1 MTEKSIEQLVG
12 KLDEPPTER
21 FSALTPPVGRFRRL
35 ITSSATIAV
44 ITWLVAVPV
53 AMLLP
58 RVAGLDPFVE
68 RGAFV
73 PIAAGAV
80 LLVAGCV
87 VAMWWRA
94 GEWVSAVAAGLFAA
108 WVALAL
114 QVGLTGT
121 PFGYAGLQ
129 SDNGRMT
136 TAAVQYTVHFWSTD
150 TFVEGIPSEY
160 PPLFPWLVGRA
171 SLLLGIPA
179 WRLVGPAEVLLLS
192 FAVLAGYLMWRRL
205 VSAPV
210 ALVAAATI
218 LLAYGV
224 PFKPFT
230 IVALVVTI
238 PWVISTFTDPP
249 RGRLHWL
256 PAGVIGGLIVMTYH
270 GWLTFAAVGI
280 LAIIVAGYRKAESRS
295 QYGKHVLLT
304 VLVAFV
310 VASPYVVPYGY
321 ALLTSGGGQPLSDLY
336 LTNQITNEGFPF
348 LDADLFGLLQ
358 LVGLAGLVLLRQRTF
373 WARPMLYL
381 VLGAYVFWLVLGIRF
396 LMTGHTTLF
405 YYVARFNSAVLA
417 VAGVLA
423 LVHVLP
429 LLARRLSVVPPYRAG
444 AAVVAVTLLW
454 VGYTYWQDWRPR
466 PWWDADEINN
476 YSAMSHLEPLP
487 DCTYPQFRPTG
498 MKGIDC
504 LPVDRIEAAVERVRG
519 DDARPH
525 TLSVDER
532 LFSFLPW
539 NAYMG
544 SDRTSAG
551 TLVRFDDR
559 MAELV
564 RLSKISDPDDFAA
577 ATQDTAYGPIDV
589 LVLGRVDDDLWA
601 FREAQFRARQF
612 DPAEWEVIDR
622 PDWTVVV
629 AIRR

>member
-1 MTEKSIEQLVG
+1 MTEKSIESLV
-12 KLDEPPTER
+12 DEPETEK
-21 FSALTPPVGRFRRL
+21 FSALSPPVSRFRRL

-44 ITWLVAVPV
+44 ITWLIAAPV

-58 RVAGLDPFVE
+58 RVVGFDPFTE

-80 LLVAGCV
+80 LLAAGLL
-87 VAMWWRA
+87 ASMWWRG

-136 TAAVQYTVHFWSTD
+136 AAAMQYSVNFWSVD
-150 TFVEGIPSEY
+150 TFVEGVPSEY

-171 SLLLGIPA
+171 SLILGIPA

-210 ALVAAATI
+210 ALVCSATI

-230 IVALVVTI
+230 IVALVVMI

-270 GWLTFAAVGI
+270 GWLTFAALGI
-280 LAIIVAGYRKAESRS
+280 IAIIVAGYRKAESRK
-295 QYGKHVLLT
+295 QYNKHVLLT
-304 VLVAFV
+304 ILVAFV
-310 VASPYVVPYGY
+310 VASPFVVPLAAG
-321 ALLTSGGGQPLSDLY
+321 LLGGGGGQSLSDLY
-336 LTNQITNEGFPF
+336 LTSEITNKGFPF
-348 LDADLFGLLQ
+348 LDPTLFGVLQ
-358 LVGLAGLVLLRQRTF
+358 LVGLAGLILFRQRSF

-381 VLGAYVFWLVLGIRF
+381 VLGGYAFWLLLGIRF
-396 LMTGHTTLF
+396 LMNGHTTLF
-405 YYVARFNSAVLA
+405 YYVARLNSAVLA
-417 VAGVLA
+417 VAAVLT
-423 LVHVLP
+423 LVQVVP
-429 LLARRLSVVPPYRAG
+429 FLARRVKVVPPYRAG
-444 AAVVAVTLLW
+444 AAVVAVALLW
-454 VGYTYWQDWRPR
+454 VGYTYWQDWRPH
-466 PWWDADEINN
+466 PGWQPAEVDN
-476 YSAMSHLEPLP
+476 YAAMSHLEPLP
-487 DCTYPQFRPTG
+487 DCTMPQFKPPG
-498 MKGIDC
+498 MDGVYC
-504 LPVDRIEAAVERVRG
+504 LPVDKIEAAVKEVR
-519 DDARPH
+519 DTDARPH

-532 LFSFLPW
+532 LFAFLPW
-539 NAYMG
+539 RAYMG

-564 RLSKISDPDDFAA
+564 RLTEISDPDDFAA
-577 ATQDTAYGPIDV
+577 ATEDTEFGSIDV
-589 LVLGRVDDDLWA
+589 FVLGRTDDDRWA
-601 FREAQFRARQF
+601 FREAVFEPSQF
-612 DPAEWEVIDR
+612 DSSEWEVVDR
-622 PDWTVVV
+622 PDWPVVV
-629 AIRR
+629 AVRR

>member
-1 MTEKSIEQLVG
+1 MTEIEPLV
-12 KLDEPPTER
+12 DERREPPTEQ
-21 FSALTPPVGRFRRL
+21 FSALSPPAGRVRRFL
-35 ITSSATIAV
+35 TSSATIAV
-44 ITWLVAVPV
+44 VTWLVAVPV
-53 AMLLP
+53 AMVAP
-58 RVAGLDPFVE
+58 RVADLDPFTE

-80 LLVAGCV
+80 LLAVGCAV
-87 VAMWWRA
+87 SMWWRA

-136 TAAVQYTVHFWSTD
+136 ASALQYTTHFWSTD

-160 PPLFPWLVGRA
+160 PPLFPWLVGRT
-171 SLLLGIPA
+171 SLVTGIPV

-210 ALVAAATI
+210 ALVCAATI
-218 LLAYGV
+218 LPVYGI

-256 PAGVIGGLIVMTYH
+256 PAGLVGGLIVLTYH

-280 LAIIVAGYRKAESRS
+280 LAIIVAWYRKAENRG
-295 QYGKHVLLT
+295 QYVRHVLLT
-304 VLVAFV
+304 ALVTFV
-310 VASPYVVPYGY
+310 VASPYLVPFGL
-321 ALLTSGGGQPLSDLY
+321 ATLTGGGGQALSDLY
-336 LTNQITNEGFPF
+336 LTDEITNKGFPF
-348 LDADLFGLLQ
+348 LDPTLLGVLQ
-358 LVGLAGLVLLRQRTF
+358 LVGLGGLIWFRQRNF

-396 LMTGHTTLF
+396 LMNGHTTLF
-405 YYVARFNSAVLA
+405 YYVARLNSAVLA
-417 VAGVLA
+417 VAGVLT
-423 LVHVLP
+423 LVHVVP
-429 LLARRLSVVPPYRAG
+429 LLARRITAVPPYRAG

-454 VGYTYWQDWRPR
+454 VGYTYWQEWRPR
-466 PWWDADEINN
+466 ADQIN
-476 YSAMSHLEPLP
+476 YSTMSHLEPLP
-487 DCTYPQFRPTG
+487 DCTFPRYKPALHG
-498 MKGIDC
+498 VGC
-504 LPVDRIEAAVERVRG
+504 LPVDEIEAAVEQVRG
-519 DDARPH
+519 PGARPH

-532 LFSFLPW
+532 LFAYLPW
-539 NAYMG
+539 RAYMG
-544 SDRTSAG
+544 ADRTSAG

-559 MAELV
+559 MAELALLA
-564 RLSKISDPDDFAA
+564 RTTNPDNFDSSTKGIEF
-577 ATQDTAYGPIDV
+577 GPIDV
-589 LVLGRVDDDLWA
+589 FVLGRADDGKRYT
-601 FREAQFRARQF
+601 FRDVSFSPSQFGSGA
-612 DPAEWEVIDR
+612 WKVVDR
-622 PDWTVVV
+622 PDWPVVV
-629 AIRR
+629 IIRR